1 MLDCY
6 LSLQISP
13 IEGCGEILTIS
24 VLPRLNS
31 PTLIIKVLQQ
41 RRPNLPTR
49 VQLVSPY
56 TPQLVSFQRVEQ
68 QYFVCFWDCAAVVGE
83 VEVHGGDLLVV

>member
-13 IEGCGEILTIS
+13 MERCCEILTIS
-24 VLPRLNS
+24 ILPRLNP

-68 QYFVCFWDCAAVVGE
+68 QYFVGFWDCAAVVGE